1 MRKEEVKK
9 DTRLSTGIP
18 LGHGARHCRGECGF
32 CSIDST
38 VCTCMWEK
46 HKEANLHVWLDGVSN
61 ETLCE
66 DAREQALRR
75 QTTADR
81 MSIV

>member
-1 MRKEEVKK
+1 
-9 DTRLSTGIP
+9 
-18 LGHGARHCRGECGF
+18 
-32 CSIDST
+32 
-38 VCTCMWEK
+38 MWEK